1 MNTQH
6 KAIRALLTTMAPK
19 RAAEYIKSFD
29 LPDEEALFLLECD
42 VRRKTYIKAAD
53 DNHTTPE
60 VVKRRK
66 MSAYAHIADAIN
78 NTI

>member
-1 MNTQH
+1 MNAQH

-19 RAAEYIKSFD
+19 RATDYIKSFE
-29 LPDEEALFLLECD
+29 LPEEEELFLLECD
-42 VRRKTYIKAAD
+42 VRRKSYVKAAD

-60 VVKRRK
+60 VVKRCK

-78 NTI
+78 N

>member
-1 MNTQH
+1 MNAQH

-19 RAAEYIKSFD
+19 RAADYIKSFE
-29 LPDEEALFLLECD
+29 LPEEEELFLLECD
-42 VRRKTYIKAAD
+42 VRRKSYVKAAD

-66 MSAYAHIADAIN
+66 MSAYAHISDAIN
-78 NTI
+78 N

>member
-19 RAAEYIKSFD
+19 RAAEYIKSFE
-29 LPDEEALFLLECD
+29 LPDEEELFLLECD
-42 VRRKTYIKAAD
+42 VRRKSYVQAAE

-60 VVKRRK
+60 VIKRRK

>member
-1 MNTQH
+1 MNAQH

-19 RAAEYIKSFD
+19 RATDYIKSFE
-29 LPDEEALFLLECD
+29 LPEEEELFLLECD
-42 VRRKTYIKAAD
+42 VRRKSYVKAAD

-78 NTI
+78 N